1 MSFHS
6 MRCSSC
12 ARETQVPDDVEFSKC
27 MYCGETIDLRMGYTS
42 RPSVTNLLGMAKTAE
57 LGGNQAEAE
66 SYFNRVLEIDPT
78 LSEAWFGKGKAAG
91 WQSTIVNMRLGE
103 VITSFSHAI
112 STSPADQKSLIVEAC
127 SIEANTIVVA
137 LYSIARKH
145 MLEYVALPNTW
156 VDYLGQISIMLNTLE
171 TIHLWQPSQKLTLE
185 NIVHLCKDSI
195 EGVSYRD
202 QFDNNASKAVF
213 LSPDYEAATRA
224 RLEAAAEKLRL
235 IDPDYSAPQAVA
247 SKPDSCFVI
256 TATMGDFNHP
266 NVTLLRR
273 FRDEWILK
281 RASGKRFVAWY
292 YRNGPKIA
300 DVIRE
305 SKVLRILSYLLIVL
319 PAAQIAKALIRRN
332 R

>member
-6 MRCSSC
+6 MRCPSC

-27 MYCGETIDLRMGYTS
+27 MYCGVTINLRMGSAST
-42 RPSVTNLLGMAKTAE
+42 PSISNLLGMAKTAE

-78 LSEAWFGKGKAAG
+78 ISEAWLGKGKAAG
-91 WQSTIVNMRLGE
+91 WQSTIVNIRLGE
-103 VITSFSHAI
+103 VLTAFNHAI
-112 STSPADQKSLIVEAC
+112 STAPADDKNSIIETC
-127 SIEANTIVVA
+127 SVEANTIVVA

-156 VDYLGQISIMLNTLE
+156 ADYLDQIGIMLNTLE
-171 TIHLWQPSQKLTLE
+171 TIHLWQPSQKITLE

-202 QFDNNASKAVF
+202 QFDNNTSKAVF
-213 LSPDYEAATRA
+213 LSPNYEAATRA

-235 IDPDYSAPQAVA
+235 IDPNYSAPTAVA
-247 SKPDSCFVI
+247 SKPDSCFIV

-266 NVTLLRR
+266 DVTLLRK

-281 RASGKRFVAWY
+281 RASGKTFVAWY
-292 YRNGPKIA
+292 YRNGPGIA
-300 DVIRE
+300 NVIRG
-305 SKVLRILSYLLIVL
+305 SKMLRMLSYALIVL
-319 PAAQIAKALIRRN
+319 PAARIAKILIRKAR
-332 R
+332 

>member
-6 MRCSSC
+6 MSC
-12 ARETQVPDDVEFSKC
+12 PSCTRETQVPDDVEFSKC
-27 MYCGETIDLRMGYTS
+27 MYCGETIDLRTGS
-42 RPSVTNLLGMAKTAE
+42 ASKPGITNLLGMARTAE

-78 LSEAWFGKGKAAG
+78 ISEAWLGKGKAAG

-103 VITSFSHAI
+103 VITAFNHAI
-112 STSPADQKSLIVEAC
+112 STAPANEKSSIVETC
-127 SIEANTIVVA
+127 SLEANAIVVA
-137 LYSIARKH
+137 LYGIARKH
-145 MLEYVALPNTW
+145 MLEYVALPNIW
-156 VDYLGQISIMLNTLE
+156 VDYLGQISIMLSTLE
-171 TIHLWQPSQKLTLE
+171 NIYLWNPSQKITLE
-185 NIVHLCKDSI
+185 NIVHLCKDTI

-202 QFDNNASKAVF
+202 RFDNNTSKAVS

-224 RLEAAAEKLRL
+224 RLESAAEKLRL
-235 IDPDYSAPQAVA
+235 IDPNYSAPAAVA
-247 SKPDSCFVI
+247 SKPDSCFIV
-256 TATMGDFNHP
+256 TATMGDSNHP

-292 YRNGPKIA
+292 YRNGPGIAKI
-300 DVIRE
+300 IRR
-305 SKVLRILSYLLIVL
+305 SKILRILSYGLIVL
-319 PAAQIAKALIRRN
+319 PAAQIAKALIRRA